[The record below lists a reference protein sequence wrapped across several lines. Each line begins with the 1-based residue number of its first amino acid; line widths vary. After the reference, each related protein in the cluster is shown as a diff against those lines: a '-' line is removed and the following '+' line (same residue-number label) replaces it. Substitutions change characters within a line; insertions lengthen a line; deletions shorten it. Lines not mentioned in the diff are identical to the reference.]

1 MIIEWLDDY
10 FEDQLDEK
18 NRAQF
23 EKHLETCKD
32 CQMLVDDFIS
42 MKEVMSE
49 MPLMALPT
57 DFNEELHKKL
67 LVAAEEIKTKQKQS
81 KNVVPFPMKMKKT
94 FQYMGAAAA
103 ILLVVASGVQLKNNF
118 WWNQGGGQTEYGL
131 RDAGGPADMPPLT
144 EGAKTAPSPNPVA
157 TYNLPGD
164 SVTEATNQSAET
176 PPVEVTFT
184 DSADGAAADASGV
197 TEQAKTTTP
206 NEGSGAASGRMLIS
220 TGDVTLKVAKYE
232 VFYKAIEVLV
242 KENGGY
248 VESSYSGKSPL
259 YENNKL
265 IGSQLAGNVTLRVPS
280 TQFQRVFEKVK
291 TLGEVEASQQ
301 NVQDVTTQ
309 ITDMTARVENLKVRE
324 TRLRDL
330 MKQAKNVTEVMSV
343 ERELSNVRIQID
355 QLEGN
360 LKQQKQQV
368 SLSTLYVNVQESPEI
383 GGQFQKFDGNLFERA
398 KHALIKNINTG
409 INLVEM
415 VLIAIVAWSP
425 VILIIGLVVLGLT
438 KTHYYKNWRQKK

>member
-1 MIIEWLDDY
+1 MIVEWLDDY

-144 EGAKTAPSPNPVA
+144 ESAKTAPSPNPVA

-164 SVTEATNQSAET
+164 SVTEAANQSVEA
-176 PPVEVTFT
+176 PPVDVTFT
-184 DSADGAAADASGV
+184 DTA
-197 TEQAKTTTP
+197 E
-206 NEGSGAASGRMLIS
+206 SGRMLIS
-220 TGDVTLKVAKYE
+220 TGDVTLKVAKYD
-232 VFYKAIEVLV
+232 VFYKAIEALV
-242 KENGGY
+242 KEKGGY
-248 VESSYSGKSPL
+248 IESSYSGKSPL

-265 IGSQLAGNVTLRVPS
+265 IGNQLTGNVTLRVPS
-280 TQFQRVFEKVK
+280 TQFQSVFEQAK

-309 ITDMTARVENLKVRE
+309 ITDLTARVENLKVRE

-343 ERELSNVRIQID
+343 ERELSDVRTQID

-398 KHALIKNINTG
+398 KHALIKNINIG
-409 INLVEM
+409 INLVET